1 MQQIVSGRYLLRLSN
16 FIYLNGKE
24 KKESCEED
32 HEENRKKK
40 KESSS
45 KEKSEAPKAPL
56 TVFGRFGR
64 RQVSKIN
71 ISAHARRC

>member
-16 FIYLNGKE
+16 FIHLNGKE

-45 KEKSEAPKAPL
+45 KEKSEAPKAL
-56 TVFGRFGR
+56 AVFGRFGR
-64 RQVSKIN
+64 RRVSKIN
-71 ISAHARRC
+71 ISVHARRC